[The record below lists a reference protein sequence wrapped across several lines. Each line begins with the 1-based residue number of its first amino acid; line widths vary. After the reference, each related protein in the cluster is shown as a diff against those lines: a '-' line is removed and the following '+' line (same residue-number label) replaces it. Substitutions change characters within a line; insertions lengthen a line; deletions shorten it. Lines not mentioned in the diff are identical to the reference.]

1 MLSKAVNE
9 AMFMIPLLRST
20 KILVKRPVIACVD
33 NVWAVLWQVIRL
45 PLVRL
50 NMLTS
55 DLKMSMN
62 MLKIDW

>member
-9 AMFMIPLLRST
+9 VIFMTPLLKST
-20 KILVKRPVIACVD
+20 KILVKLPVIAYVD